1 MPKHPFSLKCTT
13 PLVKQAES
21 KWCGYQRLFLLTLI
35 FGGIG
40 GFNIPLVKAQPQP
53 VAATS
58 TAPQSLR
65 NTLAGIDAAANRRDL
80 QAVMQFYSPN
90 FSHGDGLTRQAVEST
105 TAEFWKRYNTLKY
118 TTQVQSWKPDGNGFV
133 VETLTNIS
141 GNGRSPNQAQVLKAT
156 IRARQQI
163 TGQKILRQDI
173 VSERSQVTSG
183 AKPPTVE
190 LRLPRQVQVG
200 KAYNFDVIV
209 KEPLGNNLL
218 LGAALEEPVNANKY
232 LQSDPVKLA
241 TLSAGGIFKVGIA
254 PAQPTSRWLSAVLI
268 RDGGMTL
275 ISQRLQV
282 VARQSTSK

>member
-13 PLVKQAES
+13 PLVKQAGS

-90 FSHGDGLTRQAVEST
+90 FSHGDGLTRQTLEST

-232 LQSDPVKLA
+232 LQSDPVNLA

>member
-1 MPKHPFSLKCTT
+1 MPKHHFSLKCTT
-13 PLVKQAES
+13 PLVKQAGS

-35 FGGIG
+35 FGAIG

-90 FSHGDGLTRQAVEST
+90 FSHGDGLTRQTLEST

-163 TGQKILRQDI
+163 AGQKILRQDI

>member
-90 FSHGDGLTRQAVEST
+90 FSHGDGLTRQTLEST